1 LKLKSNFEIEMKY
14 LGDFKKVHL
23 YQLPDRSTAIK
34 ASLSEYPAIF
44 ACYWTPESKYKKASI
59 FYYGEYIGDL
69 SEPAKDIYRVAS
81 FDEELW
87 EKYNRAEKCV
97 WNRAK
102 PEEEKKEEVEVKE
115 EEEEKPFDYDE
126 YTKIV
131 DEFFTTLGEV
141 KLNWD

>member
-1 LKLKSNFEIEMKY
+1 MKY

-23 YQLPDRSTAIK
+23 YELPDRSSAIK

-69 SEPAKDIYRVAS
+69 DDCYRVAI

-97 WNRAK
+97 WNRVK
-102 PEEEKKEEVEVKE
+102 PEEEKKEEVKE

-131 DEFFTTLGEV
+131 DEFFATIGEV

>member
-1 LKLKSNFEIEMKY
+1 MKY

-23 YQLPDRSTAIK
+23 YELPDRSSAIK

-69 SEPAKDIYRVAS
+69 SEPAKDIYRVVS

-87 EKYNRAEKCV
+87 EKYNKAEKCV
-97 WNRAK
+97 WNQVKPKEEERKEEK
-102 PEEEKKEEVEVKE
+102 PEETEEAKEEK
-115 EEEEKPFDYDE
+115 FNWDDY
-126 YTKIV
+126 TTIV
-131 DEFFTTLGEV
+131 DEFFKTLGEISSD
-141 KLNWD
+141 NMFTED